1 MAPMAGVEITPYTYT
16 CYEHKKIRGGRKLPL
31 IMSYPT
37 DSAITL
43 VKYDGVLIALLGC
56 VIMVLR

>member
-16 CYEHKKIRGGRKLPL
+16 CYEHKKIRERKLPL

-37 DSAITL
+37 NSAITL
-43 VKYDGVLIALLGC
+43 VKYDGILIALLEC
-56 VIMVLR
+56 VIMVSR